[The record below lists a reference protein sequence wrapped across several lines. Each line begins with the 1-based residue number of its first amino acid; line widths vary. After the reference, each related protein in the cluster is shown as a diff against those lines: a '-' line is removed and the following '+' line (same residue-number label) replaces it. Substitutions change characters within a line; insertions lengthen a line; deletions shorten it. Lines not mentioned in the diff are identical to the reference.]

1 MPHSDTPQGAR
12 AAADRLRTALDEHLS
27 AVEGRS
33 GEHDPQVQLAY
44 KELRAAA
51 ADYDLALYTEHDEV
65 TPFDLP
71 DPEDPADSGDEA
83 PSLERLSLV
92 ARWDF
97 SVTDPAVLFATAARA
112 VGEEVPDAAIAL
124 AALVAAVGHT
134 RLGTSASPETVGL
147 RPHGHTTW
155 VLATDDAEPGDDD
168 PEWMEDPFGG
178 AEPQRVLCRLEAPAE
193 SDVEPDEAD

>member
-1 MPHSDTPQGAR
+1 MPQSDSAQGAR
-12 AAADRLRTALDEHLS
+12 AAAHRFRTALDQHLA
-27 AVEGRS
+27 AVEDRS
-33 GEHDPQVQLAY
+33 GEHDPAVQLAY

-71 DPEDPADSGDEA
+71 DPEDPAENDEE
-83 PSLERLSLV
+83 PTGRDRLSLV

-97 SVTDPAVLFATAARA
+97 SVTDPAVLLASAQRA
-112 VGEEVPDAAIAL
+112 VGEEVPDPAIAL

-134 RLGTSASPETVGL
+134 RLAASASPETVGL

-155 VLATDDAEPGDDD
+155 VLATDDADPGDDD
-168 PEWMEDPFGG
+168 PEWMEDPFDG
-178 AEPQRVLCRLEAPAE
+178 ADPQRVLCRLGAPVEPAE
-193 SDVEPDEAD
+193 ED